1 MRIIAGANRGTRLAA
16 PKGADTRPTADR
28 ARESLFSILEGGR
41 VARADGRVPV
51 VGAAVLDAFAGTG
64 ALGLEALS
72 RGAERAVF
80 IENDRPALAA
90 LKQNIERCHADDRA
104 TVLGRDALHPPSAG
118 VPCDLVFLDPPYGKG
133 LAGPALAALDRAG
146 WVAPDALVVVQCHPK
161 DPFDPPAGY
170 TTLETRTVGA
180 ARFEFLRP
188 QPGSGISG

>member
-28 ARESLFSILEGGR
+28 ARESLFAILEGGR
-41 VARADGRVPV
+41 VARADGRLPV
-51 VGAAVLDAFAGTG
+51 AGATVLDAFAGTG

-72 RGAERAVF
+72 RGADRAIF

-90 LKQNIERCHADDRA
+90 LKRNIEHCHAHDRA
-104 TVLGRDALHPPSAG
+104 TVLGRDALHPPPAG
-118 VPCDLVFLDPPYGKG
+118 VPCDLVFLDPPYGQG
-133 LAGPALAALDRAG
+133 LAGQALAALDGAG

-161 DPFDPPAGY
+161 DALDPPAGY
-170 TTLETRTVGA
+170 TILETRTVGA

-188 QPGSGISG
+188 RPGTGTSG